1 MMLVLGVL
9 LLLPAFVFAGL
20 DAAWQALDPVRLRH
34 RADKG
39 DRRAKQ
45 MLAWAAVRPQADLVL
60 AWTGRACAAAS
71 LVLLAMAQG
80 ERTDGAV
87 WWTVPLVFM
96 PVYAVAEVVARQVFR
111 RLPFVVLSRLWWL
124 VAPAASF
131 WAPLARPA
139 ARLLRRIQAD
149 PLPRPPAAEE
159 LRELAGKTEGISPL
173 ELAMLGSVLDFRRL
187 TAGLLAL
194 PVEKFAHAPA
204 DATLGG
210 LLAVR
215 ELADA
220 EHTLVIGADGV
231 PLGAMTCGAA
241 ALSGAMSAHAQSFAR
256 PLLSFPDH
264 MPAWTVLIKLRRA
277 RTAVAEVRDEDS
289 GRFLGVITEQT
300 VVARLLGQPV

>member
-1 MMLVLGVL
+1 MMVLAVF

-60 AWTGRACAAAS
+60 AWTGRACAAAA
-71 LVLLAMAQG
+71 LVLFSTSLC
-80 ERTDGAV
+80 RRVDGAA
-87 WWTVPLVFM
+87 WLLAPLVFV

-124 VAPAASF
+124 VAPAGSF
-131 WAPLARPA
+131 WAPLARPCA
-139 ARLLRRIQAD
+139 GLLQRIQAD
-149 PLPRPPAAEE
+149 PMPKPRAADE
-159 LRELAGKTEGISPL
+159 LWGLVEKTEGVSPL
-173 ELAMLGSVLDFRRL
+173 EQAMLRSVLDFRRL
-187 TAGLLAL
+187 TAGVMAL
-194 PVEKFAHAPA
+194 PVEKFSHVEA
-204 DATLGG
+204 DETLAKM
-210 LLAVR
+210 LAVR
-215 ELADA
+215 GLADA

-231 PLGAMTCGAA
+231 PLGAMSCGTA

-256 PLLSFPDH
+256 PLLSFPADL
-264 MPAWTVLIKLRRA
+264 PAWTALIKLRRA

-289 GRFLGVITEQT
+289 GRFLGVLTEQT